1 LDKAIALANNDTV
14 FLSWVYDQEIE
25 DCLGFAVFRRDATGA
40 RTALPAWVGFAGGSN
55 PDWQHRDTTVWPVQ
69 KFGWR
74 DFTASRGQTYSYDI
88 VPMTGDKDNLQP
100 LTNKTLTTNSVT
112 LTPKRGSFSS
122 YFTNGILATQAL
134 THLVPAGPSGAPNP
148 TVLKGHIT
156 QPGDPLRMK
165 LAGQVLE
172 GMTMLLDR
180 AKAEGGSCYL
190 ALYELADTE
199 LVQRLVDA
207 KAYIHLIL
215 SNTGSDDAENHPA
228 RIQLHT
234 AGVDIIDRMVAN
246 GHIGHNKFC
255 LYVDATGKPRAVLS
269 GSTNWT
275 TTGICTQSNNAVVI
289 ESDALAQGYY
299 DYWQRLKADGSAQG
313 QPLRTADRTTPIN
326 ATIDAAT
333 AKIWYSPNTEQTS
346 KPKNAATPVDMADV
360 FAAMAQ
366 AQNAIL
372 FLVFQPGSP
381 SIVEY
386 AAACENVKP
395 GLLVYGAATDPHAS
409 NNFTTLLIHRTT
421 TDMETVRDDVVEASA
436 VNTQFGYWQKELL
449 KMPGAHAIIHDKIV
463 VIDPMTPNCV
473 VIFGSHNQGYRASY
487 NNDENM
493 VIIKGHQ
500 PLAQAYA
507 THVMDVYDHY
517 RWRFTLKSAS
527 QKQAFSG
534 LSTTS
539 AWQDK
544 YFAKDSTARREALF
558 WTGQLAPLPAEAA
571 PEVPTTPV
579 NMPSAKTSSRKA
591 RTAAN
596 RHSTGTRKA
605 TVRRKTRKAKAAPA
619 DSTEPANGHSRKSTG
634 RKSRTAASRHKTKT
648 KKKTVRKKAHK
659 ATQSASRKK
668 TTKRAASHHAARRR
682 TEN

>member
-1 LDKAIALANNDTV
+1 LDKAIALASNDTV
-14 FLSWVYDQEIE
+14 FLSWVYDQKI
-25 DCLGFAVFRRDATGA
+25 DNCLGFAVFRRDATGA

-55 PDWQHRDTTVWPVQ
+55 PDWQHKDTTVWPVQ
-69 KFGWR
+69 KFGWK
-74 DFTASRGQTYSYDI
+74 DFTATRGQTYSYDI
-88 VPMTGDKDNLQP
+88 IPMVGTADNLQP
-100 LTNKTLTTNSVT
+100 DTEKTLTTSTVT

-180 AKAEGGSCYL
+180 ARAEGGNCYL

-207 KAYIHLIL
+207 KGYIHLIL
-215 SNTGSDDAENHPA
+215 SNTGTDDAENKPA
-228 RIQLHT
+228 RMKLHA
-234 AGVDIIDRMVAN
+234 AGVDITDRMVAN

-255 LYVDATGKPRAVLS
+255 LYADATGKPRAILS

-275 TTGICTQSNNAVVI
+275 YTGICTQSNNAVVI

-326 ATIDAAT
+326 ATIDGAT
-333 AKIWYSPNTEQTS
+333 AKVWFSPNTEQSS
-346 KPKNAATPVDMADV
+346 KPKNAATPIDMEDV

-386 AAACENVKP
+386 AAACENAKP
-395 GLLVYGAATDPHAS
+395 GLLVYGAATDPHAT
-409 NNFTTLLIHRTT
+409 NDFTTLLVHRTT
-421 TDMETVRDDVVEASA
+421 SDTEAIRDDVVEASE

-473 VIFGSHNQGYRASY
+473 VIFGSHNLGYRASY

-517 RWRFTLKSAS
+517 RWRFTLKTAS
-527 QKQAFSG
+527 GKQAFTG
-534 LSTTS
+534 LDKTPK
-539 AWQDK
+539 WQDK
-544 YFAKDSTARREALF
+544 YFEEDSTARREALF

-571 PEVPTTPV
+571 PDVPTVSVTV
-579 NMPSAKTSSRKA
+579 PSSKTSQKTK
-591 RTAAN
+591 TAATS
-596 RHSTGTRKA
+596 HKTSAG
-605 TVRRKTRKAKAAPA
+605 RKTSRSRPNKKKTSRSPEARR
-619 DSTEPANGHSRKSTG
+619 SGHR
-634 RKSRTAASRHKTKT
+634 TKT
-648 KKKTVRKKAHK
+648 KKKTTRKAVHKTRQPTARKKA
-659 ATQSASRKK
+659 TRRP
-668 TTKRAASHHAARRR
+668 TSHRVIHHR
-682 TEN
+682 TEE